1 MAAPRF
7 SERKVARIID
17 YRPIFAT
24 QYSTG
29 EWTVE
34 RAQQCWFNFIFRR
47 GRGGEAEVVVESP
60 GISRFKAQTD
70 CKLVR
75 CRWKE
80 ACYW

>member
-7 SERKVARIID
+7 SERKVARTID
-17 YRPIFAT
+17 YRPTFAT

-29 EWTVE
+29 EWTVGP
-34 RAQQCWFNFIFRR
+34 AQQCWFNFNVRR

-60 GISRFKAQTD
+60 GISRLKAQTA

-75 CRWKE
+75 CRWK
-80 ACYW
+80 